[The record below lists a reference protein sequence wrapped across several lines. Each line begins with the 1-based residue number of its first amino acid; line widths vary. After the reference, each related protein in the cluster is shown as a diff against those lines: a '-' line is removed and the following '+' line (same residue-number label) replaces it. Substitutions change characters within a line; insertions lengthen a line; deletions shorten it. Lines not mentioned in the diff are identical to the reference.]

1 MHIFSCKT
9 QHATS
14 IISCHNLAVTDAV
27 GDIDLQHLH
36 AEISREK
43 TWSMQQLKQIVVLNY
58 LGVATCLHGSFPSLG
73 SLDKSRAS
81 KSFIASSI
89 VFSSFP
95 VTLLRTVIYTSSPY
109 LCSAFMCLLWTCSNH
124 LNLHSTV
131 HFWLV
136 LQLIIYKCKHMW
148 FIFPGKLMYSGG

>member
-36 AEISREK
+36 AEISRAK
-43 TWSMQQLKQIVVLNY
+43 TWYMQQLKQIVVLYY
-58 LGVATCLHGSFPSLG
+58 LRVATCLHGSFPSLG

-81 KSFIASSI
+81 KSTASSI

-95 VTLLRTVIYTSSPY
+95 ATLLRPLIYTSSPY
-109 LCSAFMCLLWTCSNH
+109 LFGAFMCLLWTCSNH
-124 LNLHSTV
+124 LNHSF
-131 HFWLV
+131 HGSFLV
-136 LQLIIYKCKHMW
+136 GATADHL
-148 FIFPGKLMYSGG
+148 